1 METILNF
8 SFPQLSVEDEVQLRR
23 AIRAQ
28 RAQVLNN
35 TLEKAKSPE
44 LLERLGERVL
54 GVHAFLGEMIFL
66 SSANQDL
73 FWQVTDHWST
83 SFLLS
88 RLFDQQGPTDPA
100 QLDKLISNLNGLL
113 LFERLLNGAPGER
126 SGFYTTHADAHGR
139 IHGLLHD
146 FSLEFKDEG
155 FRGKTVEWSCS
166 PAEAA
171 ARIAGEDEPEFTI
184 DLPMRD
190 NPFVALVPLA
200 SSETTG
206 FPVLE
211 ETVVWGRPKTLLEG
225 NYENSENPEAGW
237 NPLTLKESIA
247 KAQVVIRNVWPEA
260 FGWVET
266 LIPAFVDMGAPP
278 SKSMRFSSSYD
289 PGSPIFMS
297 RVDNHLA
304 HAEDVLH
311 EIQHHRLLLFADTP
325 HFKCWR
331 DFRQIY
337 ASPYRQDP
345 RPLRGLIIGVHAF
358 LTVNELKKR
367 VHEQEG
373 GSDSLHRDM
382 TETHYMNLF
391 AFRTILEHEE
401 FGDYGKQLFGQ
412 MARALAEHHTFIRS
426 VATPDMGDFAERKIL
441 DHIAVVEKQ
450 SSEIQ
455 NTSPLYRNWD
465 ETARLAASYN

>member
-1 METILNF
+1 MEKVLSF
-8 SFPQLSVEDEVQLRR
+8 SFPQLSVEDEVILRR

-44 LLERLGERVL
+44 LYERLGERRVQA
-54 GVHAFLGEMIFL
+54 VHTFLAEMILL
-66 SSANQDL
+66 SNQNPDL
-73 FWQVTDHWST
+73 FWQITDHWAT

-88 RLFDQQGPTDPA
+88 RLYDQYGPTDPV
-100 QLDKLISNLNGLL
+100 QLNKLVSNLNGLL
-113 LFERLLNGAPGER
+113 LFERLLNGTLESPAT
-126 SGFYTTHADAHGR
+126 YITYVDANGR

-146 FSLEFKDEG
+146 TSLEFKDEA
-155 FRGKTVEWSCS
+155 FNGKEVEWVCS
-166 PAEAA
+166 ASEASVRFA
-171 ARIAGEDEPEFTI
+171 DKDEPEFTI
-184 DLPMRD
+184 PLPLKA
-190 NPFVALVPLA
+190 NQFVEFYPLA
-200 SSETTG
+200 SSDMTG

-225 NYENSENPEAGW
+225 TYENSDNTEEGW
-237 NPLTLKESIA
+237 NPLSLKDSLA
-247 KAQVVIRNVWPEA
+247 KAQTVIKNVWPEA
-260 FGWVET
+260 YGWLET
-266 LIPAFVDMGAPP
+266 LIPAFVDMGVPP
-278 SKSMRFSSSYD
+278 SRSMRFSSSYD

-325 HFKCWR
+325 HFKSWR
-331 DFRQIY
+331 DQRQIY

-345 RPLRGLIIGVHAF
+345 RPLRGLIIGIHAF

-367 VHEQEG
+367 VLEKQAGAEF
-373 GSDSLHRDM
+373 LHREM

-401 FGDYGKQLFGQ
+401 FGDYGKQLFVQ
-412 MARALAEHHTFIRS
+412 MGRALADHHTVIKSFATSEMGR
-426 VATPDMGDFAERKIL
+426 VAEEKLLG
-441 DHIAVVEKQ
+441 HIAVVEQQ

-455 NTSPLYRNWD
+455 NTTPIYRNWD
-465 ETARLAASYN
+465 ETARLAATLN